1 MPQKKK
7 YSSLLNNKNISRWYH
22 NISRG
27 SKTTADV
34 YLRRLGSFC
43 NSLNTTPSKLINM
56 DPQTLYNLI
65 LDYITSMEKQN
76 YTGSYI
82 QSSIKAVKSW
92 LSHNNIHIINKIK
105 IKGAYDAPTI
115 QNERVPTQDE
125 LRRIFLS
132 ADKKA
137 RAVVVLMAH
146 SGLRP
151 QSLGNYNGTDGLR
164 IKDFPEMKIY
174 EDEISFEKIPTMVI
188 VRKELSKA
196 RFQYF
201 TFLSEEGCSYLK
213 DYLEERMRKGEKL
226 HPDSPIITPKVHR
239 KPFIRTVNIGDAAR
253 GAIRKAG
260 FSWRPY
266 VLRAFFDTQ
275 MMLAESKGYVMRDYR
290 QFWMG
295 HKGDIEHR
303 YTLNKGMLPL
313 SVVEDMRRAYKKAQR
328 FLQTTAESEMDSE
341 KVKLLFKKEL
351 LLAVGYSQEEIE
363 EMDLSEVSEDE
374 FQKIVKEKLE
384 ERKNNHSSQKVV
396 TVSELE
402 RFLEEGWEFVAT
414 LPGEKVVIKR
424 SE

>member
-1 MPQKKK
+1 
-7 YSSLLNNKNISRWYH
+7 
-22 NISRG
+22 
-27 SKTTADV
+27 
-34 YLRRLGSFC
+34 
-43 NSLNTTPSKLINM
+43 
-56 DPQTLYNLI
+56 
-65 LDYITSMEKQN
+65 
-76 YTGSYI
+76 
-82 QSSIKAVKSW
+82 
-92 LSHNNIHIINKIK
+92 
-105 IKGAYDAPTI
+105 
-115 QNERVPTQDE
+115 
-125 LRRIFLS
+125 
-132 ADKKA
+132 
-137 RAVVVLMAH
+137 
-146 SGLRP
+146 
-151 QSLGNYNGTDGLR
+151 
-164 IKDFPEMKIY
+164 MKIY